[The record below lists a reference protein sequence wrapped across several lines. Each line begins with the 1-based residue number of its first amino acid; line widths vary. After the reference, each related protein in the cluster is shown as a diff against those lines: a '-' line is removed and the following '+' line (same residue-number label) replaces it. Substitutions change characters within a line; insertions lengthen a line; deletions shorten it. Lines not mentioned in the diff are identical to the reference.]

1 MNAIRSI
8 VVHLDA
14 APRAAVRLQMAL
26 QLARTWSAQVTAL
39 YAVTP
44 AAFSVPLML
53 TEGTSSL
60 LPALEKLDRERH
72 LQTRGLFERVVF
84 ESGKGLTVNWVD
96 AVREPAY
103 TALAGRAMVCDLLLL
118 GQHDPTQSVAGI
130 EADLVA
136 TALVETGTPAVVV
149 PYAGDFAP
157 DATVSAASTV
167 LVAWKPTREA
177 ARAVRAA
184 LPWIARARQVHLAI
198 ESPAAEGGPWPGPA
212 QLQAWLALH
221 GVKAELR
228 THSVGRA
235 SPGEMLLSLAAD
247 VGADLLVM
255 GCFGHSRARELVLGG
270 ASRSVLNSMTLPV
283 LMAH

>member
-1 MNAIRSI
+1 MNTIRSI

-14 APRAAVRLQMAL
+14 APRAAARLQIAL

-44 AAFSVPLML
+44 AAFTVPLML

-60 LPALEKLDRERH
+60 LPALEQLDHERH
-72 LQTRGLFERVVF
+72 LQTRALYERVVA
-84 ESGKGLTVNWVD
+84 ENGKGLDVSWVD
-96 AVREPAY
+96 AGREPAY
-103 TALAGRAMVCDLLLL
+103 TALAGRALVCDLLLL
-118 GQHDPTQSVAGI
+118 GQHDPTQSAAGI

-157 DATVSAASTV
+157 DSTVRAGSSV

-184 LPWIARARQVHLAI
+184 LPWLVCARQVHLAI
-198 ESPAAEGGPWPGPA
+198 ESPAAEGGPWPGAA
-212 QLQAWLALH
+212 QLKAWLALH
-221 GVKAELR
+221 GVTAELR
-228 THSVGRA
+228 THTVGRTT
-235 SPGEMLLSLAAD
+235 PGEMLLSLAAD
-247 VGADLLVM
+247 VAADLLVM

-270 ASRSVLNSMTLPV
+270 ASRSVLNAMTLPV